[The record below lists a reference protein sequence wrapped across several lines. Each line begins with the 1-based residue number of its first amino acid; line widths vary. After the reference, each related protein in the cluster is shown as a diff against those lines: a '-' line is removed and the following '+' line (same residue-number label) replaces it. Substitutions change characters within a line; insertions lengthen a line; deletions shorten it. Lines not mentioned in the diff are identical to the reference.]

1 MPRLIS
7 IKNLRNLR
15 TSSTFTA
22 TENQTTFS
30 FNYNIGYVDVYLNG
44 VKLASSEFTASN
56 GTSVILSTG
65 CNAGDLIELIGYV
78 KL

>member
-7 IKNLRNLR
+7 VKNLRNLR
-15 TSSTFTA
+15 TSTTFTA

-30 FNYNIGYVDVYLNG
+30 FSYNVGYVDVYVNG

-56 GTSVILSTG
+56 GTSIVLSSG
-65 CNAGDLIELIGYV
+65 CRSGDLVEFIGYV

>member
-22 TENQTTFS
+22 SESQTTFS
-30 FNYNIGYVDVYLNG
+30 FSYNVGYVDVYVNG
-44 VKLASSEFTASN
+44 VKLASSEFTATN
-56 GTSVILSTG
+56 GTSIVLSSG
-65 CNAGDLIELIGYV
+65 CRNGDTVEFIGYV

>member
-7 IKNLRNLR
+7 TKNLRNLR

-22 TENQTTFS
+22 TQNQTIFN
-30 FNYNIGYVDVYLNG
+30 FNYNVGYVDVYVNG
-44 VKLASSEFTASN
+44 VKLASSEFTATN
-56 GTSVILSTG
+56 GTTVVLSIG
-65 CNAGDLIELIGYV
+65 CQSGDIVEFIGYV